1 MLRTSGSGSTNKS
14 SRSSQIFTDILQ
26 PLDLKGLV
34 PELKARKFN
43 KTETPTKVLS
53 CEYWDIFKNRLLFRH
68 LDIDRPNHKT
78 FHKYHYHQN
87 AWIKPQNEELNV
99 NSRQLYSTKKWLL
112 FNSGIY
118 NIHFQKNK
126 IVKNIKKF

>member
-1 MLRTSGSGSTNKS
+1 MNQT
-14 SRSSQIFTDILQ
+14 TD
-26 PLDLKGLV
+26 
-34 PELKARKFN
+34 
-43 KTETPTKVLS
+43 
-53 CEYWDIFKNRLLFRH
+53 
-68 LDIDRPNHKT
+68 
-78 FHKYHYHQN
+78 
-87 AWIKPQNEELNV
+87 EELNV